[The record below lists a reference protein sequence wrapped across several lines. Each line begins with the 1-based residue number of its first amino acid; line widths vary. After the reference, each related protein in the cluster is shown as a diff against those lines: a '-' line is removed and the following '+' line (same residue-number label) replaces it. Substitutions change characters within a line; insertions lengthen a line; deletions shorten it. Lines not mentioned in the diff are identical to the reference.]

1 MPATKVL
8 PDSASDSDD
17 SDDPIGNLLKSNTAV
32 FSRSEDVLKS
42 GTLKYAKLRN
52 ANAASQHQSVVTSMN
67 FHPSENILMTAG
79 LDRKAKL
86 I

>member
-1 MPATKVL
+1 ML
-8 PDSASDSDD
+8 PDSSASDSDG

-52 ANAASQHQSVVTSMN
+52 ANAAS
-67 FHPSENILMTAG
+67 
-79 LDRKAKL
+79 
-86 I
+86 